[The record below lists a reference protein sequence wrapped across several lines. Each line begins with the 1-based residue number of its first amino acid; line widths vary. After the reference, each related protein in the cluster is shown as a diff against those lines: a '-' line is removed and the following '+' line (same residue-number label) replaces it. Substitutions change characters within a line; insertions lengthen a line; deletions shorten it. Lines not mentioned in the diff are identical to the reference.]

1 MRSGGAAHNAQA
13 GLGSAIEPA
22 GAAMSFRPLLG
33 DGRVRSQ
40 EEKSEPLQTASW
52 VSSSI
57 VFDNRRWACREAELR
72 WTAPHHLIVLTEEG
86 GTSHTSIR
94 HEARSLYD
102 GMDRPGA
109 LTFVPAGAERQGFY
123 RDVNLSYSALWIDP
137 DIRLPGCERLR
148 ELPILVNK
156 KDVVI
161 ATLLSSLRDEMALGH
176 KPDTAYVEHLV
187 ALVSLRVA
195 NLNREQ
201 PSIRHGCLSRRA
213 LGRVRDYID
222 AHMNADISLSE
233 LAAVVDMAVDSFAR
247 RFKATTGLAPYAYVI
262 EERVRRAEVL
272 LRETGLS
279 IGSIA
284 FRLGFSSQSHFTA
297 TFRRL
302 RGMTPR
308 AYRVNSSPES

>member
-1 MRSGGAAHNAQA
+1 
-13 GLGSAIEPA
+13 
-22 GAAMSFRPLLG
+22 MSFRPLLG
-33 DGRVRSQ
+33 DGRIRSQ
-40 EEKSEPLQTASW
+40 EEKSEPLHTASW

-94 HEARSLYD
+94 HEAGSLYD

-109 LTFVPAGAERQGFY
+109 LTFVPAGAERLGFY

-137 DIRLPGCERLR
+137 DIGLPGCERLR
-148 ELPILVNK
+148 DLPILVNK
-156 KDVVI
+156 EDAVI

-201 PSIRHGCLSRRA
+201 HASVRHGCLSRRA
-213 LGRVRDYID
+213 LGRVRDHIN
-222 AHMNADISLSE
+222 AHVNSDISLSE
-233 LAAVVDMAVDSFAR
+233 LAAVADMAVDSFAR

-262 EERVRRAEVL
+262 EERVRRAEML

-279 IGSIA
+279 IGTIA
-284 FRLGFSSQSHFTA
+284 FRLGFSSQSHFTT

-302 RGMTPR
+302 RGTTPR
-308 AYRVNSSPES
+308 VYRVNSSPES

>member
-1 MRSGGAAHNAQA
+1 
-13 GLGSAIEPA
+13 
-22 GAAMSFRPLLG
+22 MSFRPLLG
-33 DGRVRSQ
+33 DGWVRSQ

-52 VSSSI
+52 VGSSI

-137 DIRLPGCERLR
+137 NIGLPGCERLR
-148 ELPILVNK
+148 NLPILVNK
-156 KDVVI
+156 KDAVV

-195 NLNREQ
+195 NLSREQ
-201 PSIRHGCLSRRA
+201 QRSVRHGCLSRRA

-222 AHMNADISLSE
+222 ARMNSDISLSE
-233 LAAVVDMAVDSFAR
+233 LAAVAGMAVDSFAR

-262 EERVRRAEVL
+262 EERVRRAEAL

-279 IGSIA
+279 IGVIA
-284 FRLGFSSQSHFTA
+284 FRLGFSSQSHFTT